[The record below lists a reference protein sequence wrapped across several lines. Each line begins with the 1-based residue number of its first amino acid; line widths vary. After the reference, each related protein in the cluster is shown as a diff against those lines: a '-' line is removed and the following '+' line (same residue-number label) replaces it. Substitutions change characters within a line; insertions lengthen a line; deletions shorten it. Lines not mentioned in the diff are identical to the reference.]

1 MKTVPIKSTSQ
12 VVEKEWVSF
21 PGGELQAPRP
31 TVLCP
36 TCRTKVQTSA
46 AMPADVSSH
55 PLCFACY
62 RASIERERA
71 LKAAGELNTASEARF
86 QSMLPF
92 EPVNRSRLAR
102 LRSERA
108 VSRIAARSGAG
119 QYVDKRRQAQI
130 AARRIL
136 ERIVI
141 GLRQRNATSAERDRV
156 LANATHAAELQLP
169 EAWLPFVVSR

>member
-1 MKTVPIKSTSQ
+1 MKRVHIKSTSQ
-12 VVEKEWVSF
+12 VVEREWVSF

-36 TCRTKVQTSA
+36 ACRAKLQASA
-46 AMPADVSSH
+46 AKPANLSNQ
-55 PLCFACY
+55 PLCFACH
-62 RASIERERA
+62 RASIERERV

-86 QSMLPF
+86 QSTLPF

-102 LRSERA
+102 LQSERA
-108 VSRIAARSGAG
+108 VSRATARSGAG

-130 AARRIL
+130 AARHVL

-141 GLRQRNATSAERDRV
+141 GLRERNATGAERDR
-156 LANATHAAELQLP
+156 LLTTAPPPPAFQL
-169 EAWLPFVVSR
+169 